1 MSGFILALDQGTTNT
16 KALAIDGLGRITAR
30 HSVPTPVRYPK
41 PGWVEQ
47 SGVEI
52 WSATVEAIESCLA
65 ALPAEA
71 RLAAVSV
78 SNQRESVLLWRRSTG
93 ETIGPCVTWQC
104 RRSADRIDAIRSPE
118 VEEAVVAKTGLGLD
132 PLFPAAKIGWLL
144 DAFPEAQALAKD
156 GDLCAGTVDS
166 WLLFN
171 LTGGTVH
178 ATDASNA
185 SRTQLFDI
193 HAQSWSEE
201 LCVLFGAPVG
211 VLPKVEDSDAAF
223 GATVAR
229 GRLVAGVPIRAMMGD
244 SHAALFGHGV
254 RRPGA
259 VKATYGTGSSLM
271 TLTGAPLR
279 SRSGLSTTI
288 AWRRSGQV
296 AYALEGNISVSAQAA
311 AWMAELMGLAD
322 VDALTA
328 LAATASGD
336 SEVCFV
342 PALAGLGAPHWKDRA
357 RAALTG
363 ASLATT
369 RAEVARATLEAIALQ
384 ICDVFRAM
392 ERDLGATLA
401 MLSVDGGA
409 TRNDLLMQW
418 QADLLGRRVQ
428 RVKILE
434 LSAFGA
440 GAVAG
445 LASGFF
451 NEATIGARLS
461 EAVDVIAPR
470 LDEPAR
476 AAKAR
481 VWAAAVHSVVDSTAA
496 R

>member
-1 MSGFILALDQGTTNT
+1 MRSFILALDQGTTNT
-16 KALAIDGLGRITAR
+16 KALAIDAQGRIAAR
-30 HSVPTPVRYPK
+30 HSVPTPIRYPK

-47 SGVEI
+47 SGAEI
-52 WSATVEAIESCLA
+52 WSATVEAIEGCLA
-65 ALPAEA
+65 ALPADA
-71 RLAAVSV
+71 SLAAVSV

-104 RRSADRIDAIRSPE
+104 RRSADRVDALRAPAT
-118 VEEAVVAKTGLGLD
+118 EEAVVAKTGLGLD

-144 DAFPEAQALAKD
+144 EAIPQARALAKV

-171 LTGGTVH
+171 LTGGRIH

-193 HAQSWSEE
+193 HAQEWSAD
-201 LCVLFGAPVG
+201 LCALFDAPVG
-211 VLPKVEDSDAAF
+211 VLPEVEDSDAAF

-229 GRLVAGVPIRAMMGD
+229 GRLAAGVPIHAMMGD
-244 SHAALFGHGV
+244 SHAALFGHGI

-271 TLTGAPLR
+271 TLTDAPQR
-279 SRSGLSTTI
+279 SRSGLSTTV
-288 AWRRSGQV
+288 AWRRRGTV

-311 AWMAELMGLAD
+311 AWMAALMGLAD
-322 VDALTA
+322 VEALTA
-328 LAATASGD
+328 LAAAASGE

-369 RAEVARATLEAIALQ
+369 RADVARATLEAIACQ
-384 ICDVFRAM
+384 IGDVFGAM
-392 ERDLGATLA
+392 ERDLGTRLA

-418 QADLLGRRVQ
+418 QADLLGRPVQ

-440 GAVAG
+440 GALAG

-451 NEATIGARLS
+451 DEATIEARLA

-470 LDEPAR
+470 LDESAR
-476 AAKAR
+476 LAKAR
-481 VWAAAVHSVVDSTAA
+481 VWSAAVRSVIDGAA
-496 R
+496 VR